1 MAQQKYQ
8 HMLYILQ
15 HRLLSCVAQ
24 DAAVAKVHLR
34 MCSTVQEQ
42 SDLSIDMWLQE
53 ADLLVSAAPRN
64 AVPGCIVK
72 AAAQNNLVCDGRLV
86 VDAAFRTNDPKIFAA
101 GTIAKFS
108 RRSGM
113 QEMSSYL

>member
-1 MAQQKYQ
+1 
-8 HMLYILQ
+8 
-15 HRLLSCVAQ
+15 
-24 DAAVAKVHLR
+24 
-34 MCSTVQEQ
+34 
-42 SDLSIDMWLQE
+42 MWLQE
-53 ADLLVSAAPRN
+53 ADLLVLAAARN
-64 AVPGCIVK
+64 EVPSCIVK

-113 QEMSSYL
+113 QAMSPYLRDVFVKLPVCCKVWLVL